1 MNGYKH
7 HILIL
12 IHQLDDLLRSV
23 SVRNTHQAC
32 KAPDTV
38 VDMYHIIARFKHIQF
53 LERQCH
59 FSTTRLVTAKVVFM
73 ESVKNLMVR
82 KHTNPQ
88 RMVHKPFMQRTV
100 YRFKG
105 NVIASFL
112 KNIFQTFRLLHA
124 VRADIQTIFPLQE
137 IGERTCNQIKILV
150 ENWLY
155 GGFERQACL
164 RSS

>member
-12 IHQLDDLLRSV
+12 IHQFDDLLRSI

-38 VDMYHIIARFKHIQF
+38 VDMYHIIARFKHVQF

-59 FSTTRLVTAKVVFM
+59 FSTTCLVTAKVVFM

-112 KNIFQTFRLLHA
+112 KYIFQTFRLLHA
-124 VRADIQTIFPLQE
+124 VRADIQTIFPLQV

-155 GGFERQACL
+155 GGLERQACL

>member
-1 MNGYKH
+1 MNGHKH

-12 IHQLDDLLRSV
+12 VYQFDDFLRSV
-23 SVRNTHQAC
+23 SVRNTHQSC
-32 KAPDTV
+32 KPSDTV

-59 FSTTRLVTAKVVFM
+59 ISTTCLVTAKVVFM
-73 ESVKNLMVR
+73 ETVEYLMVR
-82 KHTNPQ
+82 EHTNPQ

-150 ENWLY
+150 ENGLY
-155 GGFERQACL
+155 GGLERQACL

>member
-12 IHQLDDLLRSV
+12 VYQFDDFLRSV
-23 SVRNTHQAC
+23 SVRNTYQSC
-32 KAPDTV
+32 KASDTV

-59 FSTTRLVTAKVVFM
+59 FSTTCLITAKVVFM
-73 ESVKNLMVR
+73 KTVEYLMVR
-82 KHTNPQ
+82 EHTDPQ

-112 KNIFQTFRLLHA
+112 EYIFQTFRLLHA
-124 VRADIQTIFPLQE
+124 VRADIQTVFPLQK
-137 IGERTCNQIKILV
+137 IGERTRNQIKILM

-155 GGFERQACL
+155 GGLERQACL

>member
-12 IHQLDDLLRSV
+12 VYQFDDFLRSV
-23 SVRNTHQAC
+23 SVRNTYQSC
-32 KAPDTV
+32 KASDTV

-59 FSTTRLVTAKVVFM
+59 FSTTCLITAKVVFM
-73 ESVKNLMVR
+73 KTVEYLMVR
-82 KHTNPQ
+82 EHTDPQ
-88 RMVHKPFMQRTV
+88 RMVHKPFMQRTF

-112 KNIFQTFRLLHA
+112 EYIFQTFRLLHA
-124 VRADIQTIFPLQE
+124 V
-137 IGERTCNQIKILV
+137 
-150 ENWLY
+150 
-155 GGFERQACL
+155 
-164 RSS
+164 

>member
-12 IHQLDDLLRSV
+12 IHQFDDLLRSV
-23 SVRNTHQAC
+23 PVRNTHQSR
-32 KAPDTV
+32 KASDTV

-59 FSTTRLVTAKVVFM
+59 FSTTCLVTAKVVFM

-124 VRADIQTIFPLQE
+124 V
-137 IGERTCNQIKILV
+137 
-150 ENWLY
+150 
-155 GGFERQACL
+155 
-164 RSS
+164 